1 MQLPWVQVIPDCP
14 KVMVL
19 TTRELK
25 LPTGNLTLACTLGRN
40 FPEGS
45 CAGSRG

>member
-1 MQLPWVQVIPDCP
+1 MQLPWVQMIPDCP

-19 TTRELK
+19 SNRELK
-25 LPTGNLTLACTLGRN
+25 LPMGNFTLACTLGRD

-45 CAGSRG
+45 CPGSKG